1 MPVDD
6 SAAPASRAGAPRAG
20 ASRALGPRVRSSGG
34 SASGGSAV
42 DGGAATPTLRTPR
55 ERARAQTIAD
65 IVRLG
70 REHLAVH
77 GAAALSL
84 RAVARDLGVVSSA
97 VYRYVENR
105 DELLTLLL
113 IDAYGELGDEV
124 DAAVGRLA
132 EGDFAGRFLAL
143 GRAVR
148 SWAVREPARYA
159 LLFGSPVPGYKA
171 PAERTTGPGTRVII
185 SLMAIFDAAWRAGA
199 LHDGPTFAAAVP
211 VPLAEDLK
219 AIRAEFGL
227 AVPDG
232 LLARGALVWTSIF
245 GSVSFEVFG
254 QYGEGTFAA
263 RDELFEH
270 HLQVL
275 AGVAGLE

>member
-1 MPVDD
+1 MPAID
-6 SAAPASRAGAPRAG
+6 STIPAP
-20 ASRALGPRVRSSGG
+20 
-34 SASGGSAV
+34 
-42 DGGAATPTLRTPR
+42 RTPR
-55 ERARAQTIAD
+55 ERARAQTTAD

-97 VYRYVENR
+97 VYRYVQNR

-124 DAAVGRLA
+124 DAAVARVAGA
-132 EGDFAGRFLAL
+132 DFAGRFQAL
-143 GRAVR
+143 GRALR
-148 SWAVREPARYA
+148 GWAIREPARYA
-159 LLFGSPVPGYKA
+159 LLFGSPVPGYRA
-171 PAERTTGPGTRVII
+171 PAERTTGPGTRVIRGLI
-185 SLMAIFDAAWRAGA
+185 AIFDAAWRAGA
-199 LHDGPTFAAAVP
+199 LRVEPAAEAANAVRAPAPAVP
-211 VPLAEDLK
+211 PLLASDLA
-219 AIRAEFGL
+219 AIREEFGL
-227 AVPDG
+227 ALPDG
-232 LLARGALVWTSIF
+232 LLARGALVWTSLF
-245 GSVSFEVFG
+245 GAISFEIFG

-263 RDELFEH
+263 RDALFEH

>member
-1 MPVDD
+1 MPADD
-6 SAAPASRAGAPRAG
+6 AAAPAPAAAPSGAP
-20 ASRALGPRVRSSGG
+20 SGG
-34 SASGGSAV
+34 
-42 DGGAATPTLRTPR
+42 TPTPAPTSTPALRTPR
-55 ERARAQTIAD
+55 QRARAQTVAD

-70 REHLAVH
+70 REHLVVH

-124 DAAVGRLA
+124 DAAVGRLP
-132 EGDFAGRFLAL
+132 EGDFTGRFLAL

-148 SWAVREPARYA
+148 GWAVREPARYA
-159 LLFGSPVPGYKA
+159 LLFGSPVPGYRA
-171 PAERTTGPGTRVII
+171 PAERTTVPGTRVIH
-185 SLMAIFDAAWRAGA
+185 SLIAIFDAAWRAGA
-199 LHDGPTFAAAVP
+199 LRDTSLRHNSPNDGSALAAAIQP
-211 VPLAEDLK
+211 ALAADLGS
-219 AIRAEFGL
+219 IRAELGL
-227 AVPDG
+227 AVPDV
-232 LLARGALVWTSIF
+232 LLARGALVWTSLF
-245 GSVSFEVFG
+245 GAVSFEVFG

-270 HLQVL
+270 HLQVM
-275 AGVAGLE
+275 AGVAGLA